1 MEPSTYKYIGAG
13 LAIGRPVVVLIGGAA
28 ESEEEVNVS
37 IGSGRG
43 RQAYPAARRP
53 ASDEKKRAY

>member
-1 MEPSTYKYIGAG
+1 MNTNGERSVVARAG
-13 LAIGRPVVVLIGGAA
+13 MNDGGAA

-37 IGSGRG
+37 IVSGRG